1 MELIYELITL
11 IQDNWSIMKEHII
24 LFILF
29 GILWF
34 GLGLL
39 CGRRYN
45 KSFMEQSIM
54 EERLKKLTNENSEL
68 HEQIRDL
75 TTTNRMF
82 REDSKKSIGEKIV
95 DALNKEK

>member
-11 IQDNWSIMKEHII
+11 IRDNWSIMKEHII

-29 GILWF
+29 GILCF

-39 CGRRYN
+39 YGQRHKN
-45 KSFMEQSIM
+45 TKSFLEQSEI
-54 EERLKKLTNENSEL
+54 EEKVKKLTKENNEL

-82 REDSKKSIGEKIV
+82 REDSKKSIKKNS
-95 DALNKEK
+95 L